1 MVENSVN
8 ILKAQTAK
16 WASVLFGL
24 LCLLIIIVCISAA
37 IGPGGV
43 KPLHVLKILLNQ
55 LPFINLQSSWAPEE
69 ATIVLRL
76 RVPRIF
82 MGGLIGGALTLAGIA
97 FQALLRNPLAE
108 PYILGVSSGGSL
120 GAIIA
125 MALGLNTFIGL
136 STLPLF
142 AFFGALLTMLLVY
155 NIARIEGLVPPH
167 TLLLA
172 GVIVNF
178 FFSAIIMYLISIIG
192 AEKAHSFQ
200 FWTMGDLS
208 GLMPGGLMLVIV
220 ILISIGN
227 IIIACYA
234 RNFNL
239 LILGEESAAHL
250 GVEVERTKLIV
261 FILASLITG
270 AAVSA
275 CGMIGFVGLI
285 IPHLGRMLL
294 GADHRILIPASS
306 LIGASFLILADTL
319 ARTLQA
325 PQEIP
330 VGVITALCGGPFF
343 IYLLRKQK
351 KSFF

>member
-1 MVENSVN
+1 MGNSVN
-8 ILKAQTAK
+8 ILKTKTAK
-16 WASVLFGL
+16 WTSMLFGL
-24 LCLLIIIVCISAA
+24 LCLLLIIVCISAA
-37 IGPGGV
+37 MGPSGV
-43 KPLHVLKILLNQ
+43 KPLQVFKILLNQ
-55 LPFINLQSSWAPEE
+55 LPFINLKPGWSSEE
-69 ATIVLRL
+69 ATIVLNL

-82 MGGLIGGALTLAGIA
+82 MAGLIGSALTLAGIA

-125 MALGLNTFIGL
+125 MTLGVSTFIGL
-136 STLPLF
+136 PTLPIF

-155 NIARIEGLVPPH
+155 NIARIEGRVPPH

-178 FFSAIIMYLISIIG
+178 FFSAIIMYLISIVG
-192 AEKAHSFQ
+192 VEKAHSFQ

-208 GLMPGGLMLVIV
+208 GLIPGGLMLVII
-220 ILISIGN
+220 ILIFASSV
-227 IIIACYA
+227 IIACYA

-250 GVEVERTKLIV
+250 GVEVEKMKLIV

-306 LIGASFLILADTL
+306 LIGASFLIFADTL
-319 ARTLQA
+319 ARTVQA